1 MKHVHVTGCGR
12 SGTTLLVEMMRS
24 SFKCGEDS
32 AHERSILSPPPANP
46 SVYISKCPGE
56 VGLLAP
62 LLEADND
69 LYGVHIY
76 RDPRSVICSIH
87 GKATESYATNF
98 PSWKRAQVAAGSLR
112 WHPRFLEI
120 RYEQLIENPDGIQQ
134 DIERACPFLER
145 RGCFSSY
152 HENARPSEDA
162 VQALNGFR
170 RVDPG
175 RMDSWKNHLPRV
187 KEQLGRHPEMVD
199 MLVALG
205 YENDDTWTIQLS
217 DVASGHFRAWED
229 ERTNPF
235 KKFDRWQR
243 KKRRLHKRLTLLR
256 RKGTTSGLP

>member
-1 MKHVHVTGCGR
+1 MKHMHVTGCGR

-24 SFKCGEDS
+24 SFKCSGDS
-32 AHERSILSPPPANP
+32 AHERSILFPPPTNP

-62 LLEADND
+62 LLDADND

-87 GKATESYATNF
+87 GKATECYATNF

-120 RYEQLIENPDGIQQ
+120 RYEQLIENPDSIQGV
-134 DIERACPFLER
+134 IESALPFLER

-152 HENARPSEDA
+152 HERARPSEDA

-187 KEQLGRHPEMVD
+187 KEQLARHPEMAD
-199 MLVALG
+199 MLIELG
-205 YENDDTWTIQLS
+205 YENDHSWTGQLS
-217 DVASGHFRAWED
+217 DVASGNFRAWED
-229 ERTNPF
+229 ECTNLF

-256 RKGTTSGLP
+256 RKT

>member
-1 MKHVHVTGCGR
+1 M
-12 SGTTLLVEMMRS
+12 
-24 SFKCGEDS
+24 
-32 AHERSILSPPPANP
+32 ERSILFPPPTNP

-62 LLEADND
+62 LLDADSD

-87 GKATESYATNF
+87 GKATECYATNF
-98 PSWKRAQVAAGSLR
+98 PSWKKAQVAAGRLR
-112 WHPRFLEI
+112 SHPRFLEI
-120 RYEQLIENPDGIQQ
+120 RYEQLIENPDSIQGV
-134 DIERACPFLER
+134 IESALPFLER

-152 HENARPSEDA
+152 HERARPSEDA

-187 KEQLGRHPEMVD
+187 KEQLARHPEMAD
-199 MLVALG
+199 MLIELG
-205 YENDDTWTIQLS
+205 YENDHSWTGQLS
-217 DVASGHFRAWED
+217 DVASGNFRAWED
-229 ERTNPF
+229 ECTNLF

-243 KKRRLHKRLTLLR
+243 KKRRLYKRLTLLR
-256 RKGTTSGLP
+256 RKT